1 MTSTLVFHSANDLP
15 IGQRRGDGYLNATA
29 LCKAA
34 GKKWSH
40 YFENGATK
48 EYLAA
53 LSENLGIEIIARNP
67 LTGIPAMALIQVFQ
81 GGNKANL
88 SVSGT
93 WVHPQVAVHLA
104 MWLSPEFAVQ
114 VTQWVVLWMSGTDSQ
129 PQSQPSEPPEPA
141 QIKNWTP
148 PELYPQMTQAEFEAI
163 PVDEQWIYL
172 ETPQERRN
180 RQRQELREI
189 SYWTSQKHG

>member
-1 MTSTLVFHSANDLP
+1 MSNLIFHAANDLP
-15 IGQRRGDGYLNATA
+15 IGQRRGDGYLSATA

-40 YFENGATK
+40 YFENEATK

-67 LTGIPAMALIQVFQ
+67 VVGIPATELIQVFQ
-81 GGNKANL
+81 GADKP
-88 SVSGT
+88 VQGT

-114 VTQWVVLWMSGTDSQ
+114 VTQWVVLWMSGTA
-129 PQSQPSEPPEPA
+129 QSQPSEPARPSEPL
-141 QIKNWTP
+141 QLKTWTP
-148 PELYPQMTQAEFEAI
+148 PELYPGMTQAEFEAI
-163 PVDEQWIYL
+163 PIDEQWLYL
-172 ETPQERRN
+172 ETPQERKQ

-189 SYWTSQKHG
+189 SYWKSRKYG

>member
-40 YFENGATK
+40 YFENETTK

-67 LTGIPAMALIQVFQ
+67 VVGIPAMALIQV
-81 GGNKANL
+81 
-88 SVSGT
+88 
-93 WVHPQVAVHLA
+93 
-104 MWLSPEFAVQ
+104 
-114 VTQWVVLWMSGTDSQ
+114 
-129 PQSQPSEPPEPA
+129 
-141 QIKNWTP
+141 
-148 PELYPQMTQAEFEAI
+148 LYLQMTQAEFEAI
-163 PVDEQWIYL
+163 PIDEQWIYL
-172 ETPQERRN
+172 ETPQERKQ
-180 RQRQELREI
+180 RQRQELREMG
-189 SYWTSQKHG
+189 YWTSHRKQA

>member
-1 MTSTLVFHSANDLP
+1 MTSTLVFHSANDSP

-40 YFENGATK
+40 YFENETTK

-67 LTGIPAMALIQVFQ
+67 LTGNPAMALIQVFQ

-114 VTQWVVLWMSGTDSQ
+114 VTQWVVLWMSGTAQ
-129 PQSQPSEPPEPA
+129 PQPQPSKPSEPA
-141 QIKNWTP
+141 QLKTWTP

-163 PVDEQWIYL
+163 PVDEQWLYL
-172 ETPQERRN
+172 ETPQERKQ

-189 SYWTSQKHG
+189 GYWTSQKYG